1 MATSL
6 DRLERKEPLP
16 YRMKQYGAVLLMV
29 SGRLIPTYQADSWDL
44 NGRGVKLTLLESFG

>member
-1 MATSL
+1 
-6 DRLERKEPLP
+6 
-16 YRMKQYGAVLLMV
+16 MKQYGAVLLMF